1 MGVAKKEC
9 AVKYVTDVNGQSF
22 EIELNRNDE
31 LLING
36 EVRTVDFRHNKSHG
50 IFSLI
55 IDNQSYEAIV
65 ENRDGKLMVMIYGA
79 LYEVTVE
86 DERARRLAAAG
97 GGLKSAGN
105 AVTAPMPG
113 LIVDVLVEE
122 GQHVE
127 AGQTVVIL
135 ESMKMQN
142 ELKSALAGT
151 IDKVNVATGDNVE
164 QNKVLVA
171 ITPEDAEA

>member
-1 MGVAKKEC
+1 M
-9 AVKYVTDVNGQSF
+9 KYITEVNGQSF

-31 LLING
+31 LLVNG
-36 EVRTVDFRHNKSHG
+36 EARTVDFRHNNSQG
-50 IFSLI
+50 VFSLI
-55 IDNQSYEAIV
+55 IDHQSYEAIV
-65 ENRDGKLMVMIYGA
+65 EERDGKLMVMIYGA

-97 GGLKSAGN
+97 GGLKASGN

-113 LIVDVLVEE
+113 LIVEVLVEE
-122 GQHVE
+122 GQE
-127 AGQTVVIL
+127 IDAGETVVIL

-142 ELKSALAGT
+142 ELKSASGGT
-151 IDKVNVATGDNVE
+151 VSKVNVAAGDNVE

-171 ITPEDAEA
+171 ISPPEA